1 MKIWIYKHR
10 NCRKNHSVE
19 EHQLNRKKGEEV
31 EGGMVVVGKRAKVE
45 KFEDGEEGEEE
56 HGEQDLWH
64 YVQSC
69 STWSGVKCKV

>member
-1 MKIWIYKHR
+1 
-10 NCRKNHSVE
+10 
-19 EHQLNRKKGEEV
+19 
-31 EGGMVVVGKRAKVE
+31 MVVVGKRAKVE